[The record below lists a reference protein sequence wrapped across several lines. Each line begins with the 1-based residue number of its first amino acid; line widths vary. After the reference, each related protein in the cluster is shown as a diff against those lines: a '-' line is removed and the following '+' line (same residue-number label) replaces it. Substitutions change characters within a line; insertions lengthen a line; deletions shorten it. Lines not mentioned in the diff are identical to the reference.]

1 MRFTKLLIVVSASL
15 VLTAACSPA
24 STPPVASGTPQPA
37 SQGGTSKEITTEDL
51 KKLRW
56 IEGSWRGTGGGVEP
70 FYERY
75 KFEND
80 STLAVETLTDETL
93 SKVDDVSRFEL
104 KNGSFGGSDG
114 ESGSVAISLDE
125 TSITFAPLGKA
136 QNAFRWQRE
145 NDNSWK
151 AILTWTDKDGAPKER
166 IYIMERWPATR

>member
-1 MRFTKLLIVVSASL
+1 MHFIKLWIVVSASL
-15 VLTAACSPA
+15 ILTVACSSA
-24 STPPVASGTPQPA
+24 SNPPVASTTPQPA
-37 SQGGTSKEITTEDL
+37 SQGSTPKQITTEDL

-56 IEGSWRGTGGGVEP
+56 IEGSWRGIGGGVEP

-93 SKVDDVSRFEL
+93 TKVDDVSRFEL

-125 TSITFAPLGKA
+125 NSITFAPVGKA
-136 QNAFRWQRE
+136 RNAFRWQRE
-145 NDNSWK
+145 NDNTWK
-151 AILTWTDKDGAPKER
+151 AVLTWTDKDGAPKER
-166 IYIMERWPATR
+166 IYLMERWPAKE